1 MNKKS
6 MQDMVEEFMVE
17 GKQGIGVDFDPH
29 LFNFRMTLIAEE
41 FKELA
46 EAAADLTI
54 NAGDNPEELEV
65 RKEHVLKEL
74 CDCMYVLTGLASTF
88 GWPVATAFDRV
99 HESNMTKLPFKQT
112 DDGKIMKGPNYEPC
126 DLGGLV

>member
-1 MNKKS
+1 MNKQS

-17 GKQGIGVDFDPH
+17 GKQDLDADFEPN

-99 HESNMTKLPFKQT
+99 HESNMTKLPFQKT